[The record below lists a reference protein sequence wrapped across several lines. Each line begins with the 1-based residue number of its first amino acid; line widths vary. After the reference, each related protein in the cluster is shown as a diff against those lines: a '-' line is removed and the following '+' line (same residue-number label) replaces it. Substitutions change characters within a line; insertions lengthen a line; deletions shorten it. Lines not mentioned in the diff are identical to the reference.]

1 MAAGARREGQEG
13 LSGGR
18 NSIAERTRYGELDAV
33 LGTQYLLAILLS
45 KSNYI
50 LHIVKW
56 TTFRFAAQ

>member
-1 MAAGARREGQEG
+1 MAAGAQREGQEG

-18 NSIAERTRYGELDAV
+18 GSIAERTRYRELDAA
-33 LGTQYLLAILLS
+33 LWTQYLLAILLS